1 MSRPRLSTLVLVGS
15 MVASVAT
22 SSARSQ
28 VTGAATVDGVVLNA
42 DQPELTFTI
51 RVDTS
56 ADVRM
61 SDVDTVTV
69 ELLGRNRGPSDGVVG
84 LWVADD
90 PQVWSEAVWASGTV
104 DPSAHVAVRLGAPVG
119 RDLVVHVAPLGE
131 DNLDFVGSVRVTAVA
146 GYVDRRTPPAGTVT
160 VALQR

>member
-1 MSRPRLSTLVLVGS
+1 MWTRSPWSF
-15 MVASVAT
+15 SVAT
-22 SSARSQ
+22 
-28 VTGAATVDGVVLNA
+28 V
-42 DQPELTFTI
+42 
-51 RVDTS
+51 
-56 ADVRM
+56 
-61 SDVDTVTV
+61 
-69 ELLGRNRGPSDGVVG
+69 GPPTAWWGSG
-84 LWVADD
+84 WRTT